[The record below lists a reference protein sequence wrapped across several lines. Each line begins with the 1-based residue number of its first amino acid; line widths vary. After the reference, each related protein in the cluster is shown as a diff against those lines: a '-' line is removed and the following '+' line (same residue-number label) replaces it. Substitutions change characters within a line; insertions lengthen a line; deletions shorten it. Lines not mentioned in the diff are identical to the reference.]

1 MKKTFDR
8 KIIAGFVLALAI
20 WLTIGSLLYRHTS
33 EQAQEARWLSHTY
46 DALAKIQELLLRL
59 TDAET
64 ARRGFVMSGSDRF
77 LTHYSNA
84 VERAT
89 TVFNQL
95 RALTG
100 DNPRQQRTCDALQ
113 PLIQQ
118 RFAVYSESIA
128 VQLKPETAAAAQLRL
143 TEKGQE
149 IMENIRRLITE
160 MVTAER
166 GLLQQRRSGSESHL
180 RRTQQF
186 ALAGFFAGSI
196 MLSWVFLLLARENKR
211 RRDAEEAL
219 RKSNEALELSVQK
232 RTAELADALEAHR
245 QAEQAIKK
253 LNEELE
259 KRVVER
265 TTQLENANKELE
277 AFSYSV
283 SHDLRAPLRHIDGF
297 AEMLRD
303 DASAVLGERSRRY
316 LETISTSAKRMGAL
330 IDDLLVFSRMGRAE
344 MRQTRF
350 GMDRLVKEVL
360 KEMKVE
366 LQRRRIE
373 WEIDP
378 LPEAWGDR
386 TMLKQVWLNLLSNA
400 VKYTRPRECAKVQ
413 IRCTRTSD
421 RQLQFCVRDNG
432 VGFDMQYS
440 NKLFGV
446 FQRLHHAEQFD
457 GTGIGLANVRRI
469 VHRHG
474 GRTWAEA
481 QVDLGAAFYFT
492 LPDEASVVSPK

>member
-1 MKKTFDR
+1 MKNTFNQR
-8 KIIAGFVLALAI
+8 IIAGFVIALAI
-20 WLTIGSLLYRHTS
+20 WLTIGSLLYRNTS
-33 EQAQEARWLSHTY
+33 EQAQEARWLSQTY

-64 ARRGFVMSGSDRF
+64 ARRGFVMSGGDRY

-84 VERAT
+84 VERAR
-89 TVFNQL
+89 TVFSQL
-95 RALTG
+95 RSLTG
-100 DNPRQQRTCDALQ
+100 DNPRQQQACDALQ

-128 VQLKPETAAAAQLRL
+128 LQLKPKTDAVAQLRL

-149 IMENIRRLITE
+149 LMENIRSLIAE
-160 MVTAER
+160 MDADER

-180 RRTQQF
+180 RRTQQI
-186 ALAGFFAGSI
+186 ALAGFFAGSF
-196 MLSWVFLLLARENKR
+196 MLSWVFVLLARENRR

-219 RKSNEALELSVQK
+219 RKANEALELRVQE
-232 RTAELADALEAHR
+232 RMAELADALEAHR
-245 QAEQAIKK
+245 QAEQQIKK
-253 LNEELE
+253 LNQELE

-265 TTQLENANKELE
+265 TAQLENANKELE

-316 LETISTSAKRMGAL
+316 LETISTSAKRMGGL

-350 GMDRLVKEVL
+350 AMDRLVKEVL
-360 KEMKVE
+360 KEMTVE
-366 LQRRRIE
+366 LQSRQIE

-378 LPEAWGDR
+378 LPEVWGDR
-386 TMLKQVWLNLLSNA
+386 AMLKQVWVNLLSNA
-400 VKYTRPRECAKVQ
+400 VKYTRPRERARIQICCA
-413 IRCTRTSD
+413 RTSE
-421 RQLQFCVRDNG
+421 RELQFFVRDNG
-432 VGFDMQYS
+432 VGFDTQYS
-440 NKLFGV
+440 NRLFGV
-446 FQRLHHAEQFD
+446 FQRLHHPEEFD

-481 QVDLGAAFYFT
+481 KVNEGATFYFT
-492 LPDEASVVSPK
+492 LPDGTKN

>member
-20 WLTIGSLLYRHTS
+20 WVTIGSLLYRNAS

-46 DALAKIQELLLRL
+46 DVLAKIQELLLRL

-64 ARRGFVMSGSDRF
+64 DRRGFVMSGRDRY

-84 VERAT
+84 VERANT
-89 TVFNQL
+89 AFNQL
-95 RALTG
+95 RALTA
-100 DNPRQQRTCDALQ
+100 DNPRQQQTGNALQ

-118 RFAVYSESIA
+118 RFAVYSESLSLR
-128 VQLKPETAAAAQLRL
+128 LKPESDAAAQLGL

-149 IMENIRRLITE
+149 IMENIRRMIAE
-160 MVTAER
+160 MDAAER
-166 GLLQQRRSGSESHL
+166 RLLQQRRNSSENRL
-180 RRTQQF
+180 RRTQQI
-186 ALAGFFAGSI
+186 ALAGFFAGAI
-196 MLSWVFLLLARENKR
+196 MLSWVFLVLARENR
-211 RRDAEEAL
+211 RRRGAEEAF
-219 RKSNEALELSVQK
+219 RKSNEALELSVEE
-232 RTAELADALEAHR
+232 RTSELADALEAHR
-245 QAEQAIKK
+245 QAEQEIKK

-265 TTQLENANKELE
+265 TAQLENANKELE

-316 LETISTSAKRMGAL
+316 LETISNSAKRMGAL

-344 MRQTRF
+344 MRQSRF
-350 GMDRLVKEVL
+350 AMDRLVKEVL
-360 KEMKVE
+360 KEMKSE
-366 LQRRRIE
+366 FQRRQID

-378 LPEAWGDR
+378 LPEVWGDR
-386 TMLKQVWLNLLSNA
+386 AMLKQVWINLLSNA
-400 VKYTRPRECAKVQ
+400 VKYTRPRERARIQ
-413 IRCTRTSD
+413 IRCARTSE
-421 RQLQFCVRDNG
+421 RELQFCVRDNG

-446 FQRLHHAEQFD
+446 FQRLHHAEEFD

-481 QVDLGAAFYFT
+481 KVDQGASFYFA
-492 LPDEASVVSPK
+492 LPDGTKE

>member
-8 KIIAGFVLALAI
+8 KIITGFVLALAI
-20 WLTIGSLLYRHTS
+20 WLTIGSLLYRSTS
-33 EQAQEARWLSHTY
+33 EQAQEARWRSHTY

-84 VERAT
+84 VERANT
-89 TVFNQL
+89 AFNQL
-95 RALTG
+95 RAVTG
-100 DNPRQQRTCDALQ
+100 ENPRQQQTCDALQ
-113 PLIQQ
+113 TLIQQ
-118 RFAVYSESIA
+118 RFAVYSECIA
-128 VQLKPETAAAAQLRL
+128 LQSKPDADAATQLRL
-143 TEKGQE
+143 TETGQG
-149 IMENIRRLITE
+149 IMEKIDTLIAA
-160 MVTAER
+160 MDAAER
-166 GLLQQRRSGSESHL
+166 GLLQQRRSRSESHL
-180 RRTQQF
+180 RRTQQI
-186 ALAGFFAGSI
+186 ALAGFIAGSI
-196 MLSWVFLLLARENKR
+196 MLSWVFVLLARENRR
-211 RRDAEEAL
+211 RRDAEEAF
-219 RKSNEALELSVQK
+219 RESNEALEQSVQE

-245 QAEQAIKK
+245 QAEQEIKK

-316 LETISTSAKRMGAL
+316 LETIATSAKRMGTL

-344 MRQTRF
+344 MRQARF
-350 GMDRLVKEVL
+350 AMDRLLKEVL
-360 KEMKVE
+360 KEMKPQV
-366 LQRRRIE
+366 QSRQID
-373 WEIDP
+373 WEIEP
-378 LPEAWGDR
+378 LPEVLGDR
-386 TMLKQVWLNLLSNA
+386 AMLKQVWINLLSNA
-400 VKYTRPRECAKVQ
+400 VKYTRPRERAKIQ
-413 IRCTRTSD
+413 IRCARTGE
-421 RQLQFCVRDNG
+421 RELQFCVRDNG

-440 NKLFGV
+440 SKLFGV
-446 FQRLHHAEQFD
+446 FQRLHHTEEFD

-481 QVDLGAAFYFT
+481 KLNQGAAFYFA
-492 LPDEASVVSPK
+492 LPDGTKE

>member
-1 MKKTFDR
+1 MKKAFDR
-8 KIIAGFVLALAI
+8 KIITGFVLALAI
-20 WLTIGSLLYRHTS
+20 WFTIGSLLYRNTS
-33 EQAQEARWLSHTY
+33 EQAREARWLSHTY

-64 ARRGFVMSGSDRF
+64 ARRGFVMSGSSRF

-84 VERAT
+84 VERANT
-89 TVFNQL
+89 AFNQL
-95 RALTG
+95 CALTG
-100 DNPRQQRTCDALQ
+100 DNPRQQQKCEALRT
-113 PLIQQ
+113 LIQQ
-118 RFAVYSESIA
+118 RFEVYSESIA
-128 VQLKPETAAAAQLRL
+128 LQLKRETDAAAQLRL
-143 TEKGQE
+143 TETGQA
-149 IMENIRRLITE
+149 IMENIRTMIAA
-160 MVTAER
+160 MDAAER
-166 GLLQQRRSGSESHL
+166 GLLEQRRNGSESNL
-180 RRTQQF
+180 RKTQQI
-186 ALAGFFAGSI
+186 ALAGFLAGSI
-196 MLSWVFLLLARENKR
+196 MLSWVFVLLARENRR
-211 RRDAEEAL
+211 RRDAEEAF
-219 RKSNEALELSVQK
+219 RKANEALELSVQQ

-245 QAEQAIKK
+245 QAEQEIKK

-265 TTQLENANKELE
+265 TAQLENANKELE

-344 MRQTRF
+344 MRHTRF
-350 GMDRLVKEVL
+350 AMDRLVKEVM
-360 KEMKVE
+360 KEMKAE
-366 LQRRRIE
+366 LHGRQID

-378 LPEAWGDR
+378 LPEVWGDR
-386 TMLKQVWLNLLSNA
+386 AMLKQVWANLLSNA
-400 VKYTRPRECAKVQ
+400 VKYTRPRERAKIQV
-413 IRCTRTSD
+413 RCSKTSE
-421 RQLQFCVRDNG
+421 RELQFSVRDNG

-446 FQRLHHAEQFD
+446 FQRLHHSEEFD
-457 GTGIGLANVRRI
+457 GTGIGLANFRRI

-474 GRTWAEA
+474 GRAWAEA
-481 QVDLGAAFYFT
+481 KVNQGATFYFA
-492 LPDEASVVSPK
+492 LPDGTKE

>member
-1 MKKTFDR
+1 MKNTFNQR
-8 KIIAGFVLALAI
+8 IIAGFVIALAI
-20 WLTIGSLLYRHTS
+20 WVTIGSRLYRNAS

-46 DALAKIQELLLRL
+46 DVLAKIQELLLRL

-64 ARRGFVMSGSDRF
+64 ARRGFVMSGRDRF

-84 VERAT
+84 VERANT
-89 TVFNQL
+89 AFNQL

-100 DNPRQQRTCDALQ
+100 DNPRQQQTGNALQ
-113 PLIQQ
+113 PLIQK
-118 RFAVYSESIA
+118 RFAVYSESIS
-128 VQLKPETAAAAQLRL
+128 QRLKPESDAAAQLGL

-149 IMENIRRLITE
+149 IMENIRRMIAE
-160 MVTAER
+160 MDAAER
-166 GLLQQRRSGSESHL
+166 GLLQQRRNSSENRL
-180 RRTQQF
+180 RRTQQI
-186 ALAGFFAGSI
+186 ALAGFFAGAI
-196 MLSWVFLLLARENKR
+196 MLSWVFLVLARENR
-211 RRDAEEAL
+211 RRRGAEEAF
-219 RKSNEALELSVQK
+219 RKSNEALELRVQE
-232 RTAELADALEAHR
+232 RTAELADALEAQR
-245 QAEQAIKK
+245 QAEQEIKK

-265 TTQLENANKELE
+265 TAQLENANKELE

-316 LETISTSAKRMGAL
+316 LETISNSAKRMGAL

-344 MRQTRF
+344 MRQSRF
-350 GMDRLVKEVL
+350 AMDRLVKEVL
-360 KEMKVE
+360 KEMKTE
-366 LQRRRIE
+366 FQRRQID

-378 LPEAWGDR
+378 LPEVWGDR
-386 TMLKQVWLNLLSNA
+386 AMLKQVWVNLLSNA
-400 VKYTRPRECAKVQ
+400 VKYTRPREHAKIQ
-413 IRCTRTSD
+413 IRCARTSE
-421 RQLQFCVRDNG
+421 RELQFCVRDNG

-440 NKLFGV
+440 NRLFGV
-446 FQRLHHAEQFD
+446 FQRLHPAEEFD

-474 GRTWAEA
+474 GRRWAEA
-481 QVDLGAAFYFT
+481 KVDQGATFHFT
-492 LPDEASVVSPK
+492 LPDGTKE

>member
-8 KIIAGFVLALAI
+8 KIIAGFALALAI
-20 WLTIGSLLYRHTS
+20 WFTIGSLLYRNTS
-33 EQAQEARWLSHTY
+33 EQAQEARWLTYTY
-46 DALAKIQELLLRL
+46 DALAKIQELLLHL

-64 ARRGFVMSGSDRF
+64 ARRGFVMSGSASF
-77 LTHYSNA
+77 LARYSNA
-84 VERAT
+84 VERANT
-89 TVFNQL
+89 ASNQL

-100 DNPRQQRTCDALQ
+100 ENQRQQQACDALQ
-113 PLIQQ
+113 TLIQQ
-118 RFAVYSESIA
+118 QVAAYSESVA
-128 VQLKPETAAAAQLRL
+128 LQSKPDADAAAQLRL
-143 TEKGQE
+143 TETGQA
-149 IMENIRRLITE
+149 IMENIRRLSAE
-160 MVTAER
+160 MDTAER
-166 GLLQQRRSGSESHL
+166 GLLQQRRSGSESHF
-180 RRTQQF
+180 RRTQQI
-186 ALAGFFAGSI
+186 ALTGFFAGSI
-196 MLSWVFLLLARENKR
+196 MLSWVFVLLARENRR
-211 RRDAEEAL
+211 RRDAEEAF
-219 RKSNEALELSVQK
+219 RESHEALELSVQE

-245 QAEQAIKK
+245 QAEQEIKK

-265 TTQLENANKELE
+265 TAQLENANKELE

-303 DASAVLGERSRRY
+303 DASAVLGDRSRRY

-330 IDDLLVFSRMGRAE
+330 IDDLLVFSRMGRVE

-350 GMDRLVKEVL
+350 ATDRLVKEVL
-360 KEMKVE
+360 REMKSE
-366 LQRRRIE
+366 LQSRQID

-378 LPEAWGDR
+378 LPEVLGDR
-386 TMLKQVWLNLLSNA
+386 AMLKQVWVNLLSNA
-400 VKYTRPRECAKVQ
+400 VKYTRPRDRAKIQ
-413 IRCTRTSD
+413 IRCARTGE
-421 RQLQFCVRDNG
+421 RELQFCVRDNG

-440 NKLFGV
+440 TKLFGV
-446 FQRLHHAEQFD
+446 FQRLHHSEEFD

-481 QVDLGAAFYFT
+481 KLDQGATIYFA
-492 LPDEASVVSPK
+492 LPDGTKE

>member
-1 MKKTFDR
+1 MKNTFNQR
-8 KIIAGFVLALAI
+8 IIAGFILALAI
-20 WLTIGSLLYRHTS
+20 WLTIGSLLYRNTS
-33 EQAQEARWLSHTY
+33 EQAQEARWLSQTY

-64 ARRGFVMSGSDRF
+64 ARRGFVMSGRDRD

-84 VERAT
+84 VERAR
-89 TVFNQL
+89 TVFSQL
-95 RALTG
+95 RSLTG
-100 DNPRQQRTCDALQ
+100 DNPRQQQACDALQ

-128 VQLKPETAAAAQLRL
+128 LQLKPKTDAVAQLRL

-149 IMENIRRLITE
+149 LMENIRSLIAE
-160 MVTAER
+160 MDADER

-180 RRTQQF
+180 RRTQQI
-186 ALAGFFAGSI
+186 ALGGFFAGSI
-196 MLSWVFLLLARENKR
+196 MLSWVFVLLARENRR

-219 RKSNEALELSVQK
+219 RKANEALELRVQE
-232 RTAELADALEAHR
+232 RTAELANALEAQR
-245 QAEQAIKK
+245 QAEQEIKK

-316 LETISTSAKRMGAL
+316 LETISSSAKRMGTL

-350 GMDRLVKEVL
+350 AMDRLVKEVL
-360 KEMKVE
+360 KEMTVE
-366 LQRRRIE
+366 LQSRQIE

-378 LPEAWGDR
+378 LPEVWGDR
-386 TMLKQVWLNLLSNA
+386 AMLKQVWVNLLSNA
-400 VKYTRPRECAKVQ
+400 VKYTRPRERARIQ
-413 IRCTRTSD
+413 IRCARTGE
-421 RQLQFCVRDNG
+421 RELQFFVRDNG
-432 VGFDMQYS
+432 VGFDLQYA
-440 NKLFGV
+440 NRLFGV
-446 FQRLHHAEQFD
+446 FQRLHHPEEFD

-469 VHRHG
+469 VYRHG

-481 QVDLGAAFYFT
+481 KVNEGATFYFT
-492 LPDEASVVSPK
+492 LPDGTKE

>member
-8 KIIAGFVLALAI
+8 KFIAAFILALAI
-20 WLTIGSLLYRHTS
+20 WLTIGSLLYRNTS

-59 TDAET
+59 TDVET
-64 ARRGFVMSGSDRF
+64 ARRGFVMSGSGRF

-84 VERAT
+84 VERAHAA
-89 TVFNQL
+89 FNQL

-100 DNPRQQRTCDALQ
+100 DKPRQQQACNALQ
-113 PLIQQ
+113 TLIQQ
-118 RFAVYSESIA
+118 RIAVNSESIA
-128 VQLKPETAAAAQLRL
+128 LQSNLTPNPAAQLRL
-143 TEKGQE
+143 TETGQA
-149 IMENIRRLITE
+149 IMENIRTTIAA
-160 MVTAER
+160 MDAAER
-166 GLLQQRRSGSESHL
+166 GILQQRRSESENQL
-180 RRTQQF
+180 RRTQQI
-186 ALAGFFAGSI
+186 ALAGFVAGSI
-196 MLSWVFLLLARENKR
+196 MLGWVFVLLARENRR
-211 RRDAEEAL
+211 RRDAEEAF
-219 RKSNEALELSVQK
+219 RKSNEALERSVHE

-245 QAEQAIKK
+245 QAEQEIKK

-265 TTQLENANKELE
+265 TAQLENAKKELE

-297 AEMLRD
+297 TEMLRD

-344 MRQTRF
+344 MRQARF
-350 GMDRLVKEVL
+350 AMDRLVKEVL
-360 KEMKVE
+360 KELKPQ
-366 LQRRRIE
+366 LPGRQID

-378 LPEAWGDR
+378 LPEVRGDR
-386 TMLKQVWLNLLSNA
+386 GMLKHVWVNLLSNA
-400 VKYTRPRECAKVQ
+400 VKFTQPRERARIQ
-413 IRCTRTSD
+413 IRFARTSE
-421 RQLQFCVRDNG
+421 RESQFCVRDNG
-432 VGFDMQYS
+432 VGFNMQYS
-440 NKLFGV
+440 DKLFGV

-474 GRTWAEA
+474 GRTWAEGK
-481 QVDLGAAFYFT
+481 VDQGADFYFV
-492 LPDEASVVSPK
+492 LPDEPKE

>member
-1 MKKTFDR
+1 MKNTFNQR
-8 KIIAGFVLALAI
+8 IIAGFALALAI
-20 WLTIGSLLYRHTS
+20 WLTIGSLLYRNTS
-33 EQAQEARWLSHTY
+33 EQAQEARWLSQTY
-46 DALAKIQELLLRL
+46 DALAKIQELLLPL

-64 ARRGFVMSGSDRF
+64 ARRGFVMSGRDRY

-84 VERAT
+84 VERAN
-89 TVFNQL
+89 TVFSQL
-95 RALTG
+95 RSLTG
-100 DNPRQQRTCDALQ
+100 DNPRQQQTCDALQ
-113 PLIQQ
+113 PLFQQ

-128 VQLKPETAAAAQLRL
+128 LQLKPKTDAAAQLRL

-149 IMENIRRLITE
+149 LMENIRRLIAE
-160 MVTAER
+160 MDADER

-180 RRTQQF
+180 RRTQQI
-186 ALAGFFAGSI
+186 ALAGFFAGSF
-196 MLSWVFLLLARENKR
+196 MLSWVFVLLARENRR

-219 RKSNEALELSVQK
+219 RKANEALELRVQE

-245 QAEQAIKK
+245 QAEQQIKK
-253 LNEELE
+253 LNQELE

-265 TTQLENANKELE
+265 TAQLENANKELE

-297 AEMLRD
+297 TEMLRD

-330 IDDLLVFSRMGRAE
+330 LDDLLVFSRMGRAE

-350 GMDRLVKEVL
+350 AMDRLVKEVL
-360 KEMKVE
+360 KEMTVE
-366 LQRRRIE
+366 LQSRQIE

-378 LPEAWGDR
+378 LPEVWGDR
-386 TMLKQVWLNLLSNA
+386 AMLKQVWVNLLSNA
-400 VKYTRPRECAKVQ
+400 VKYTRPRERARIQ
-413 IRCTRTSD
+413 IRCARTGE
-421 RQLQFCVRDNG
+421 RELQFFVRDNG

-440 NKLFGV
+440 DRLFGV
-446 FQRLHHAEQFD
+446 FQRLHHPEEFD

-481 QVDLGAAFYFT
+481 KVNEGATFYFT
-492 LPDEASVVSPK
+492 LPDGTKE

>member
-8 KIIAGFVLALAI
+8 KIIAGFFLALAI
-20 WLTIGSLLYRHTS
+20 WVTIGSRLYRNAS

-46 DALAKIQELLLRL
+46 DVLAKIQELLLRL

-64 ARRGFVMSGSDRF
+64 ARRGFVMSGRDRF

-84 VERAT
+84 VERANT
-89 TVFNQL
+89 AFNQL

-100 DNPRQQRTCDALQ
+100 DNPRQQQTGNALQ
-113 PLIQQ
+113 PLIQK
-118 RFAVYSESIA
+118 RFAVYSESIS
-128 VQLKPETAAAAQLRL
+128 QRLKPESDAAAQLGL

-149 IMENIRRLITE
+149 IMENIRRMIAE
-160 MVTAER
+160 MDAAER
-166 GLLQQRRSGSESHL
+166 GLLQQRRNGSESRL
-180 RRTQQF
+180 RRTQQI
-186 ALAGFFAGSI
+186 ALAGFFAGAI
-196 MLSWVFLLLARENKR
+196 MLSWVFVVLARENRR
-211 RRDAEEAL
+211 RRDAEEAF
-219 RKSNEALELSVQK
+219 RKSNEALELSVQE
-232 RTAELADALEAHR
+232 RTSELADALEAHR
-245 QAEQAIKK
+245 QAEQEIKK

-265 TTQLENANKELE
+265 TAQLENANKELE

-344 MRQTRF
+344 MRQSRF
-350 GMDRLVKEVL
+350 AMDRLVKEVL
-360 KEMKVE
+360 KEMKTE
-366 LQRRRIE
+366 FQRRQID

-378 LPEAWGDR
+378 LPEVWGDR
-386 TMLKQVWLNLLSNA
+386 AMLKQVWVNLLSNA
-400 VKYTRPRECAKVQ
+400 VKYTRPRERARIQ
-413 IRCTRTSD
+413 IRCARTSE
-421 RQLQFCVRDNG
+421 RELQFCVRDNG

-446 FQRLHHAEQFD
+446 FQRLHHAEEFD

-481 QVDLGAAFYFT
+481 KVDQGASFYFA
-492 LPDEASVVSPK
+492 LPDGTKE

>member
-8 KIIAGFVLALAI
+8 KIIIGFVLALAI
-20 WLTIGSLLYRHTS
+20 WLTIGSLLYRNTS
-33 EQAQEARWLSHTY
+33 EQAHEARWLSHTY
-46 DALAKIQELLLRL
+46 EALAKIQELLLRL

-64 ARRGFVMSGSDRF
+64 ARRGFVMSGRDRF

-84 VERAT
+84 VERANT
-89 TVFNQL
+89 ALSQL
-95 RALTG
+95 RVLTG
-100 DNPRQQRTCDALQ
+100 DNLRQQQTCNALQ
-113 PLIQQ
+113 PLIQ
-118 RFAVYSESIA
+118 REFAVYSESISLH
-128 VQLKPETAAAAQLRL
+128 LKPETDSAAQLGL

-149 IMENIRRLITE
+149 IMENIRRLIAE
-160 MVTAER
+160 MDTAER
-166 GLLQQRRSGSESHL
+166 RLLRQRGSESESHV
-180 RRTQQF
+180 RRTQQI
-186 ALAGFFAGSI
+186 ALAGFFTGAI
-196 MLSWVFLLLARENKR
+196 MLSWAFVLLTRENR
-211 RRDAEEAL
+211 RRCRAEEAF
-219 RKSNEALELSVQK
+219 RKANEALERSVQE

-245 QAEQAIKK
+245 QAEQEIKK

-265 TTQLENANKELE
+265 TAQLENANKELE

-316 LETISTSAKRMGAL
+316 LETISGSAKRMGAL

-350 GMDRLVKEVL
+350 PMDRLVKEVL
-360 KEMKVE
+360 KEMKPQ
-366 LQRRRIE
+366 LQNRQID

-378 LPEAWGDR
+378 LPEVSGDR
-386 TMLKQVWLNLLSNA
+386 AMLKQVWVHLLSNA
-400 VKYTRPRECAKVQ
+400 VKYTRPRERAKIQ
-413 IRCTRTSD
+413 IRCARGGE
-421 RQLQFCVRDNG
+421 RELQFCVRDNG

-446 FQRLHHAEQFD
+446 FQRLHPAEEFD

-481 QVDLGAAFYFT
+481 KVDQGATFYFT
-492 LPDEASVVSPK
+492 LPDGTKE